1 MNPTILLT
9 GKTGQVGSELLRLLP
24 QLGEV
29 IAPDRRALDLLDVG
43 NLRRTVRDT
52 RPQLIVNA
60 AAHTAV
66 DAAENDEA
74 AAYAINADVPAVLAE
89 EAKKIGAAIMK
100 IKARR

>member
-1 MNPTILLT
+1 MKCRNVVSEHARS
-9 GKTGQVGSELLRLLP
+9 GQSVAGAAIEVQPKNDRSLVVGP
-24 QLGEV
+24 
-29 IAPDRRALDLLDVG
+29 
-43 NLRRTVRDT
+43 